1 LVLSNDVS
9 KPHARVFGACSRD
22 VKSLKCKRVLIA
34 KYSHCSA
41 AKLMK
46 FPTPFTRRA
55 LLLFFA
61 ASLCAAALSALAQ
74 PNAAL
79 LASTTTPTTT
89 PTTTLKIGVLPFV
102 STRVLMTNYQP
113 LRVHLE
119 AELKQAVQLVT
130 ATDFRA
136 FHAATLAREYDVVIT
151 APNLAPLAQEARWQP
166 LAVFEPGVTAVLV
179 RSKAK
184 PPGGVAAL
192 KAKRLALANPQSL
205 VALRGFDWLAEQGL
219 KRGVDYTTV
228 LLRNDDSLY
237 MALASGDV
245 PYAIMSLGEF
255 RAMPEPVRAL
265 LEVETEFARL
275 MGFVVLA
282 APDTSPDSASRLQG
296 ALLRLASGA
305 EGARFTEL
313 AGVRN
318 LRALAPRELDAIDP
332 YLSAT
337 RAGLQAPAQQ

>member
-1 LVLSNDVS
+1 LVFSNDVS
-9 KPHARVFGACSRD
+9 KPHARVFGTCSRG

-89 PTTTLKIGVLPFV
+89 LKIGVLPFV

-119 AELKQAVQLVT
+119 AELKHAVQLVT

-192 KAKRLALANPQSL
+192 KSKRLALANPQSL

-237 MALASGDV
+237 MALAGGDV

-255 RAMPEPVRAL
+255 RAMPEPVRAM

-282 APDTSPDSASRLQG
+282 APDTPPDSASRLQG

-318 LRALAPRELDAIDP
+318 LRALAPRELDAMDP

-337 RAGLQAPAQQ
+337 RAGLQARAQQ